1 MVEGN
6 ARGPLLYRER
16 ETSPRG
22 ATGGNSSKGLLNR
35 PKDTSFGQPRDA
47 RCTTAGCKLLGFL

>member
-6 ARGPLLYRER
+6 TSKMWRRPLMYRER

-35 PKDTSFGQPRDA
+35 PKDTA
-47 RCTTAGCKLLGFL
+47 AGRKRLGFL